1 MLNNIKTILF
11 DLDGTIYYGD
21 KPIPGAID
29 VINYLKHK
37 NYKILFLTNTSYKKR
52 ETIFKKL
59 NEMGIQCDLN
69 QIYTSGYITALFVKK
84 NQISN
89 PYLFG
94 SEELKEEFIQMGI
107 PLMNEENAQNLII
120 GFHPNSTFEELS
132 ISIRVALKSNQIIAA
147 NIDRTFPSND
157 GLIMPGAGAMVKA
170 IEYAS
175 NRTVDIIIGKPNPL
189 TIEFIIQEY
198 KLNRSELIMI
208 GDNYESDIVM
218 SNNAKIKSIFISK
231 NHNIHNTHNL
241 TIDSI
246 STLLTLF

>member
-1 MLNNIKTILF
+1 MLNDIKTILF

-59 NEMGIQCDLN
+59 NSMGVQCDID
-69 QIYTSGYITALFVKK
+69 QIYTSGYVTALYVKK
-84 NQISN
+84 NHISN
-89 PYLFG
+89 PYIFG

-107 PLMNEENAQNLII
+107 PIMNEENAHNLII

-132 ISIRVALKSNQIIAA
+132 ISIRVALKSIQIIAA
-147 NIDRTFPSND
+147 NIDRTFPSHN

-170 IEYAS
+170 IEYSS
-175 NRTVDIIIGKPNPL
+175 NRTVDVIVGKPNPL
-189 TIEFIIQEY
+189 IIDFIIQEN
-198 KLNRSELIMI
+198 KLNRSELVMI

-218 SNNAKIKSIFISK
+218 SNNAKISSIYIS
-231 NHNIHNTHNL
+231 NNQNIHSL

-246 STLLTLF
+246 STLLTLL